1 MKFPI
6 VMYVIVR
13 FNKILN
19 LGLLPS
25 ENKRVLLISL
35 NFQDRE
41 IKLRVRLSFE
51 INYLTLSQF
60 YLDRKIDSLTLQFC
74 NSNVSLDLST
84 RA

>member
-1 MKFPI
+1 MKSPI
-6 VMYVIVR
+6 VMDVIVR

-19 LGLLPS
+19 LGLLPA
-25 ENKRVLLISL
+25 ENKRALLTSF

-41 IKLRVRLSFE
+41 IKLRVRLSVE

>member
-25 ENKRVLLISL
+25 ENKRVLLTSF

-41 IKLRVRLSFE
+41 IKLRVRLSVE